1 MPRAAAPGA
10 SPKIEFQAWDRGW
23 VGAQRFGRATGLS
36 SVIDTQA
43 LVYGRQFLRWA
54 LTRPW
59 PVTAPLTQAATHTG
73 SESLSAMYVAMHGGL
88 H

>member
-23 VGAQRFGRATGLS
+23 VGAQRFGRATGHS
-36 SVIDTQA
+36 SVIDTQG
-43 LVYGRQFLRWA
+43 LVYGSQFLRWA
-54 LTRPW
+54 PTRPW
-59 PVTAPLTQAATHTG
+59 PVTRVGGNVACQSG
-73 SESLSAMYVAMHGGL
+73 SLSVIYVAMHGGL